1 MIRKVLIVFLSLALG
16 HAACIAGVWQN
27 AANASMAAP
36 ATMSFSSVAPMQTAG
51 STDLFHSSSFS
62 HSRVASGHNYNS
74 VTMQTLSLSARNLG
88 NGTTADETLAMNR
101 PRHVIIERDDDYDP
115 EDGEGPLTPGYDP
128 NDPFFTPVGDVPVL
142 LLILLAALVT
152 FFRTRK
158 LKATQVAPVARET
171 QEAITA

>member
-16 HAACIAGVWQN
+16 HVACIAGVWQN

-36 ATMSFSSVAPMQTAG
+36 ATMSFSSVAPMQTADA
-51 STDLFHSSSFS
+51 TDPFHSSSFS

-74 VTMQTLSLSARNLG
+74 MTIQTLSLSARNLG

-101 PRHVIIERDDDYDP
+101 PRRVIIDDDPDYGTDYD
-115 EDGEGPLTPGYDP
+115 TPGYDP

-152 FFRTRK
+152 FFRARK
-158 LKATQVAPVARET
+158 LQAAQVAPVARET